1 MDDEIETESV
11 ATQTEATVL
20 EPAEPGTC
28 SMHVR
33 RNVGVRVTCTVMVT
47 LSYRVQQC

>member
-11 ATQTEATVL
+11 ATQTEATTVL
-20 EPAEPGTC
+20 DPAESGTC

-33 RNVGVRVTCTVMVT
+33 RNVGV
-47 LSYRVQQC
+47 